1 MKQLFKQYKPVLH
14 FLGVFIG
21 SYLVL
26 VLLYGVYLRIS
37 SKNQSPDFITQKVA
51 KQSEALLLSM
61 DYNAQV
67 IPSNEHP
74 SMQLWVENEWVGKI
88 VEGCNALSI
97 IILFIAFVLA
107 FSQGFKKTLL
117 FIFAGS
123 VLIYAFNIVR
133 IVILAVTLYKYPEH
147 QEFLHTVV
155 FPGLIYG
162 LVFLLWV
169 AWVKATSTKKKL
181 HAASN

>member
-1 MKQLFKQYKPVLH
+1 MKQLFNQYKPVLR

-26 VLLYGVYLRIS
+26 ALLYGAYLRIS
-37 SKNQSPDFITQKVA
+37 NKNQSPDFITQKVA
-51 KQSEALLLSM
+51 KQSESLLLSM

-67 IPSNEHP
+67 IPSIGHP

-97 IILFIAFVLA
+97 IILFTAFIIA
-107 FSQGFKKTLL
+107 FSQGIKKTVL

-123 VLIYAFNIVR
+123 ALIYAFNIVR
-133 IVILAVTLYKYPEH
+133 IAILAVALYKYP
-147 QEFLHTVV
+147 QYQDFLHTVV

-162 LVFLLWV
+162 LVFLLWI
-169 AWVKATSTKKKL
+169 AWVKATSSKKKL
-181 HAASN
+181 HAANS